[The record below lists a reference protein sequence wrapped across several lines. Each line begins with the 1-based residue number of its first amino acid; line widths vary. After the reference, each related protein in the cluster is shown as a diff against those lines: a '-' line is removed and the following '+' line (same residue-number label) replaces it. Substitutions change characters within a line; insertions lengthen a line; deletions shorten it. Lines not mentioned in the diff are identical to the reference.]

1 MVAFSIDAAARDGK
15 STTCGAA
22 LPCVVTAVRPSLSQ
36 GLKGLARKPS
46 PLLHLASSSPRR
58 QEILTALGLDFTVK
72 AAEVEECRLSDESPE
87 EMVLRLATAKA
98 CAAEVKTTR
107 FVIGSDTA
115 VVLDG
120 DVLGKPRDQDD
131 ALTMLLRLSGRRH
144 SVVTGVALLGPD
156 GVQTALSTTD
166 VFFREISR
174 DEAIAYWQSG
184 EPRDKAGAYGIQG
197 RGGAFVESIKGS
209 YSGVV
214 GLPVYETVRLLQNA
228 GIDILLKRTD
238 NDG

>member
-1 MVAFSIDAAARDGK
+1 
-15 STTCGAA
+15 
-22 LPCVVTAVRPSLSQ
+22 
-36 GLKGLARKPS
+36 
-46 PLLHLASSSPRR
+46 LLHLASSSPRR
-58 QEILTALGLDFTVK
+58 REILTALGLDFTVK
-72 AAEVEECRLSDESPE
+72 SSEVEEYRRADESPE
-87 EMVLRLATAKA
+87 QMVLRLATAKA
-98 CAAEVKTTR
+98 LAAEVETAR

-115 VVLDG
+115 VVLG
-120 DVLGKPRDQDD
+120 GEVLGKPRDRDD
-131 ALTMLLRLSGRRH
+131 AVSMLLRLSGRRH

-166 VFFREISR
+166 VFFREIGR
-174 DEAIAYWQSG
+174 DEALAYWQSG

-197 RGGAFVESIKGS
+197 RGGVFVKSINGS

-214 GLPVYETVRLLQNA
+214 GLPVYETMRLLQNA